1 MEWEIVSDHI
11 PRAVIRI
18 AIAIAKEGP
27 NPPGIDLRDKDFQI
41 DLFWAL
47 IADKSESSLF
57 GTPDSDNPRYFDFW
71 MRRGGFGSTSS

>member
-1 MEWEIVSDHI
+1 M
-11 PRAVIRI
+11 

-27 NPPGIDLRDKDFQI
+27 NLPGIDLRDEDFQI

-57 GTPDSDNPRYFDFW
+57 GTLDSDNLRYFDFW